1 MYHSSTIGLA
11 IRRVLLS
18 SLFSRRQV
26 WSPNAKLGPQDIQFE
41 TQKPTQCV
49 CWGSEDH
56 PRAVLSDCAALTN
69 DNRNKRNALAHGGRI
84 RQDIITISEEKNLNV
99 AARWEA
105 AFLVHYNISY
115 AICANIQHRIRI
127 QT

>member
-1 MYHSSTIGLA
+1 LAWRFEEFCCLHYSQDAKFEAQTPSLDLKTSS
-11 IRRVLLS
+11 
-18 SLFSRRQV
+18 
-26 WSPNAKLGPQDIQFE
+26 FE